1 MEENVNQTEKEMAE
15 NEKQNQ
21 TGKEVAE
28 NEKQNQTGK
37 EVAENANLEQTE
49 TIRGLTAQQVE
60 ERKEKGLWNKKAE
73 SATKTTKEIVKSNVF
88 TYFNLIFLVIAL
100 LLIGVGAFRDL
111 TFLPIIVANTLIGIV
126 QEIRSKKVLDDLSI
140 LNSPKTRVIREG
152 SKKEIPA
159 EELVMDD
166 IVELSAGGQIPADA
180 VVLEGQL
187 NVNESLLT
195 GEADEIVKK
204 NGDELLSGSFVV
216 SGSCLAQLTKV
227 GEESYI
233 SKLTHRATQ
242 TKEGEQ
248 SEMIRSLNRL
258 VQAVGIVIIPIGVVL
273 FIQQFVYAGT
283 PLRDSVTSMVAA
295 IIGMIPEGLY
305 LLASVA
311 MAVSAMRLA
320 KQQVLIHDMKC
331 IETLA
336 RVDVLCVD
344 KTGTITVPDME
355 VDTFVLTED
364 LMKTVPDGDDG
375 TRVYVDAGDREE
387 QEQKYRQVNMNADN
401 ATMEAV
407 KAYFK
412 TGNTV
417 NIKKADKVF
426 AFSSKT
432 KYSGIISEGK
442 SYVIGAPEFVLR
454 EDYAEYKDRIEA
466 YSEKGYRVLV
476 YGRYEGILDGQQL
489 TEKVLPIAFIML
501 TNAIREGAKETFS
514 YFTERG
520 VEIKVI
526 SGDNPKTVAE
536 IAEKAG
542 ICGADN
548 YVDAS
553 TLTTDE
559 SIAQAVAKYQI
570 FGRVTPDQKLKFV
583 EALKA
588 QGRTVAMTGDGV
600 NDVLA
605 LKDAD
610 CSIAMASG
618 SEAASQVAQLVLLD
632 NDFSRMPSVVM
643 EGRRVVNN
651 IQRSAS
657 LYLVK
662 NIFSMLLAVFS
673 MISMINYPLEPSQ
686 ISLISMF
693 TIGIP
698 SFVLALEPN
707 KDRIQGHFMTNVL
720 LKALPAGLTDFFAVS
735 SLVLFC
741 QVFGVNEEDISTS
754 CTILVAIV
762 GFMILYQIAKPMT
775 AGHRVLM
782 VGMVAGWLFCMI
794 FVSHLFAIRDIS
806 GQCMMLTAVFTVA
819 AESILRYLS
828 KFVEWMRESLLV
840 LKKKIHQATA

>member
-15 NEKQNQ
+15 NEKQKQAEKAVTENKNQ
-21 TGKEVAE
+21 
-28 NEKQNQTGK
+28 KQ
-37 EVAENANLEQTE
+37 AE
-49 TIRGLTAQQVE
+49 TIRGLTAQQVA
-60 ERKEKGLWNKKAE
+60 ERMEKGLWNKKAE
-73 SATKTTKEIVKSNVF
+73 SATKTTKEIIKSNVF

-111 TFLPIIVANTLIGIV
+111 TFLPIIIANTLIGIV

-140 LNSPKTRVIREG
+140 LNSPKTRVIRDG

-159 EELVMDD
+159 DELVLDD

-180 VVLEGQL
+180 VVLNGQL

-195 GEADEIVKK
+195 GESDEIVKK
-204 NGDELLSGSFVV
+204 SGDELLSGSFVV
-216 SGSCLAQLTKV
+216 SGSCLARLTKV

-273 FIQQFVYAGT
+273 FVQQFVYAGT

-295 IIGMIPEGLY
+295 ILGMIPEGLY

-387 QEQKYRQVNMNADN
+387 QEQKYRQVREKIAEFAVNMNADN

-432 KYSGIISEGK
+432 KYSGIISGGD
-442 SYVIGAPEFVLR
+442 SYLIGAPEFVLR
-454 EDYAEYKDRIEA
+454 EDYEHYKEKIEA

-476 YGRYEGILDGQQL
+476 YGRYEGVLDGQKL
-489 TEKVLPIAFIML
+489 TEKALPVAFIML

-536 IAEKAG
+536 IAQKAG

-559 SIAQAVAKYQI
+559 SIAQAVMKYQI

-673 MISMINYPLEPSQ
+673 MIFMINYPLEPSQ

-707 KDRIQGHFMTNVL
+707 KDRIQGHFMTNIL
-720 LKALPAGLTDFFAVS
+720 LKALPAGLTDFLAVS

-741 QVFGVNEEDISTS
+741 QEFGVNEGDISTS

-775 AGHRVLM
+775 IGHRVLM

-806 GQCMMLTAVFTVA
+806 MQCMMLTAVFAIATEPV
-819 AESILRYLS
+819 LRYLS
-828 KFVEWMRESLLV
+828 KFVEWLRGSLLV
-840 LKKKIHQATA
+840 LKKKIHRVTA